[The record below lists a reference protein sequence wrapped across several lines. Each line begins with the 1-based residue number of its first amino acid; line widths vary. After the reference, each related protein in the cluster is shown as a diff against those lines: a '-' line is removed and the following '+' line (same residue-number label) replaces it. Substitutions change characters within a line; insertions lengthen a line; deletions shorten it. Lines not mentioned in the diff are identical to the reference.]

1 MPRKAQS
8 PLAGPPKWKDT
19 SGPNSNGATVTC
31 LGPVQPPH
39 ERPYGQFCPRCE
51 WKAFVSEATS

>member
-8 PLAGPPKWKDT
+8 PLTRTDEGPQ
-19 SGPNSNGATVTC
+19 GNGATVVC

-39 ERPYGQFCPRCE
+39 ERDYGKFCPLCE
-51 WKAFVSEATS
+51 WRAFKDENA